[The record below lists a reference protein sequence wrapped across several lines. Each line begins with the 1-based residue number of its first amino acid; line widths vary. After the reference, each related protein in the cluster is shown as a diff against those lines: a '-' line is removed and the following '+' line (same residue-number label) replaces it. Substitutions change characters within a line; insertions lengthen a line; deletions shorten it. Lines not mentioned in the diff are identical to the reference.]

1 MMKAVGFDLD
11 NTLIDF
17 MKFKEETAEA
27 AAKAM
32 VEAGLKED
40 PSKVSKQIFEIY
52 DEYGI
57 EYQKTFSSLLW
68 EKQEIRDFRKFEKIQ
83 QAGIIAYQR
92 KKFKSLN
99 TYPGVKNTLEKIN
112 EELNESIYIIT
123 DAPRNKA
130 WQRMYITGL
139 YPYFKTKNVFTLD
152 KTNERKPSLKPFK
165 AFLKETGFEPE
176 EVLFVGDSLER
187 DVKGASRAGLKTA
200 LAKYGQI
207 KQKEIKEKPDYVL
220 NNFEEILE
228 VLEIK

>member
-1 MMKAVGFDLD
+1 MIKAIGFDLD

-32 VEAGLKED
+32 VESGLNED
-40 PSKVSKQIFEIY
+40 PSTVSDQIFEIY

-57 EYQKTFSSLLW
+57 EYQKTFASLLW
-68 EKQEIRDFRKFEKIQ
+68 EKQEIRNFSEFEKIQ

-92 KKFKSLN
+92 KKLESLK
-99 TYPGVKNTLEKIN
+99 TYPEVKNILKKLKKK
-112 EELNESIYIIT
+112 LNGSIYIIT

-130 WQRMYITGL
+130 WQRMYITEL
-139 YPYFKTKNVFTLD
+139 YPYFNTEQVFTLD

-165 AFLKETGFEPE
+165 AFLEETEFNPK

-207 KQKEIKEKPDYVL
+207 KQKKIKEKPDYVL
-220 NNFEEILE
+220 NEFKEILE
-228 VLEIK
+228 ILEI